1 METQEHILLRNTLIE
16 SIEQVFQRKEPV
28 SFMRL
33 IDLMICM
40 MLKTHSLTMT
50 ISSQTGMYLRV

>member
-1 METQEHILLRNTLIE
+1 METQERILLRNTLIE